1 MLVRILPLMKKTS
14 LLLVAAALA
23 VAVPSFASP
32 AAEAWENSCAACHG
46 AEGKGD
52 TKQGKKLKVKDYTDK
67 AALAGM
73 TDAQLAA
80 AIADGVK
87 DEKGKER
94 MQGFKDEYSA
104 EEITALVQFIRA
116 MAK

>member
-1 MLVRILPLMKKTS
+1 MKKTS
-14 LLLVAAALA
+14 LLLVSAVLA
-23 VAVPSFASP
+23 VAVPSSFAAP

>member
-1 MLVRILPLMKKTS
+1 MKKTS

-23 VAVPSFASP
+23 VAVPASFAAP
-32 AAEAWENSCAACHG
+32 AAEAWENSCASCHG

-52 TKQGKKLKVKDYTDK
+52 TKQGKKLKLKDYTDK
-67 AALAGM
+67 ATLAGM

-104 EEITALVQFIRA
+104 EEIAALVQFVRA